1 MHKRFLLNVILT
13 LVWIAL
19 TGQFTYVNL
28 FFGFT
33 ISFLVLWV
41 ISNNSEDRKYFTFTF
56 KVIGFFFFFLFE
68 MIKANID
75 VAKEVLSI
83 KYKMKPGIVKMEL
96 EAQTDLEITLLATLI
111 SLTPGTL
118 VIDISHDRKMIFIHG
133 IHLEDR
139 EKFLHSIKYGLE
151 RPLLN
156 ILR

>member
-1 MHKRFLLNVILT
+1 MQKRFLLNVVLT

-19 TGQFTYVNL
+19 TGSFTYVNL

-41 ISNNSEDRKYFTFTF
+41 ISQTPEDRKYFSFTF

-68 MIKANID
+68 MIKANLQ
-75 VAKEVLSI
+75 VAVEVMST
-83 KYKMKPGIVKMEL
+83 KYKMKPGIVRFEL
-96 EAQTDLEITLLATLI
+96 EAKTDLEITMLATLI

-118 VIDISHDRKMIFIHG
+118 VIDISDDRKVMYIHG
-133 IHLEDR
+133 MYLEDR